1 MDEILANII
10 VGYNFMGCTYLI
22 IKGDII
28 VVDIQNFN
36 CLDYRDFT
44 VGIDYLDT
52 LLNES
57 NIIWIS
63 INKF

>member
-10 VGYNFMGCTYLI
+10 VGYNFMGCTCLI
-22 IKGDII
+22 IKGGII
-28 VVDIQNFN
+28 AVDIQNFN

-44 VGIDYLDT
+44 VGIDYSDT

-57 NIIWIS
+57 NII
-63 INKF
+63 